1 VDREKLEQLLS
12 VGPMLAEDLDLET
25 LLGRIVEAARDLTG
39 AHYAAL
45 GVLDADGT
53 ALERFLTSGL
63 ADEEIARIG
72 DLPRGRGVLG
82 ELIRHPQ
89 PLRLTDVGDHPR
101 SYGFPVGHPPMHGFL
116 GVPIRVRGEVYG
128 NLYLTEKDGGEF
140 DEEDEE
146 VVSRLA
152 DWAGVAIDNARLY
165 GSVTQ
170 RHADLERTVEVL
182 ETNVEIARA
191 IGAATDLEPV
201 LELIVKRARA
211 LVEARAVAVGLV
223 SGGELAL
230 VTVAGPLGRD
240 LIGSRIPWDADT
252 GDPAAMP
259 DGLRELLAR
268 DAGADAVL
276 SVPLIFRDQKLGILA
291 AVDRQVQGPRFNEH
305 DKRLLSAFAASASIA
320 VASAQR
326 ATQRALRQSLAA
338 SERERTRWAR
348 ELHDETLQ
356 DLAALRVL
364 LTGARN
370 AADVDSLAAAV
381 EQAIER
387 LAEMSGALR
396 ALISDLRPALLDQLG
411 LEPAL
416 RSLAER
422 GAQSW
427 SLPIQLEADLAYE
440 SGRSPDRLAP
450 DLELGV
456 YRVVQE
462 ALTNAAKHAEASSV
476 QVRIVEEDAV
486 LRVLVR
492 DDGRGFDTSAA
503 HEGFGLTGMRE
514 RIEQHGGTL
523 GVDSTLEGGTD
534 VVAEIPVRRA
544 GERPQQQSASAAW

>member
-25 LLGRIVEAARDLTG
+25 LLRRIVEAARDLTG
-39 AHYAAL
+39 ARYAAL

-63 ADEEIARIG
+63 TDEETARIG

-128 NLYLTEKDGGEF
+128 NLYLTEKQGGEF
-140 DEEDEE
+140 DGEDEE

-165 GSVTQ
+165 GSVRQ

-191 IGAATDLEPV
+191 IGAATDLGPV
-201 LELIVKRARA
+201 LELVVKRARA
-211 LVEARAVAVGLV
+211 LVEARGVAVGLV
-223 SGGELAL
+223 SGGELAI

-240 LIGSRIPWDADT
+240 LIGTRIPWGAGGGARED
-252 GDPAAMP
+252 MP
-259 DGLRELLAR
+259 EGLREMLAR

-276 SVPLIFRDQKLGILA
+276 SVPLTFRDEMLGILA
-291 AVDRQVQGPRFNEH
+291 AVDRQAHGPRFNEH

-326 ATQRALRQSLAA
+326 ATRRALRQSLAA

-370 AADVDSLAAAV
+370 AGDVDSLAAAV
-381 EQAIER
+381 GQGIER
-387 LAEMSGALR
+387 LADMSGALR
-396 ALISDLRPALLDQLG
+396 GLISDLRPAVLDQLG

-416 RSLAER
+416 HSLAER
-422 GAQSW
+422 GAESW
-427 SLPIQLEADLAYE
+427 SLAVELEIDLAYE
-440 SGRSPDRLAP
+440 NGRAADRLAP

-462 ALTNAAKHAEASSV
+462 ALTNAAKHAEASRV
-476 QVRIVEEDAV
+476 QVRIVEDDV
-486 LRVLVR
+486 LLRVLVR
-492 DDGRGFDTSAA
+492 DDGRGFEISAS

-514 RIEQHGGTL
+514 RVEQHGGAFE
-523 GVDSTLEGGTD
+523 VASTLEGGTD
-534 VVAEIPVRRA
+534 VVAEIPVRRV
-544 GERPQQQSASAAW
+544 GDRPQQPSASPA